1 MKQTISVT
9 LIKQPI
15 LAFKVNNESRESV
28 NSIMK
33 SLKLYEEMIRLWVN
47 TTNEEDTLDQDSF
60 KSRFDLK
67 RKKLKDFLSK
77 S

>member
-1 MKQTISVT
+1 
-9 LIKQPI
+9 
-15 LAFKVNNESRESV
+15 
-28 NSIMK
+28 MK
-33 SLKLYEEMIRLWVN
+33 SLKLYEEMIRIWVN
-47 TTNEEDTLDQDSF
+47 TTNEEDTLDQHAF

>member
-1 MKQTISVT
+1 MKPTISVT